1 MQEFA
6 KLYWAEDLG
15 QVLVT
20 LDGHCVNLRF
30 HLPGSVLSTVR
41 SEFDDTPA
49 GEILAQGLFSNFD
62 RERTLAEVRE
72 FVDSSGVRNLLT
84 QKRDCMDV

>member
-30 HLPGSVLSTVR
+30 ALPGAVSSELR
-41 SEFDDTPA
+41 SEFEDSPA

-62 RERTLAEVRE
+62 RERTLTEVRE
-72 FVDSSGVRNLLT
+72 FVNQSGVRNLIT
-84 QKRDCMDV
+84 QKRELA

>member
-30 HLPGSVLSTVR
+30 HLPGAVLSTVR

-72 FVDSSGVRNLLT
+72 FVNTTGVRNLLT
-84 QKRDCMDV
+84 QKRDSTDV